1 MNHDQKIAKL
11 EKQIALLEAVQSRC
25 KDDRIWHIYMK
36 VSDDLNLELDE
47 MTRGK

>member
-1 MNHDQKIAKL
+1 MNRDQKINRI
-11 EKQIALLEAVQSRC
+11 EEQIVLLETAQSRC

-36 VSDDLNLELDE
+36 VLDDLNRELDE

>member
-1 MNHDQKIAKL
+1 MIRKSLNSK
-11 EKQIALLEAVQSRC
+11 KQIALLEIVQSRC

-36 VSDDLNLELDE
+36 VSNDLNRELDE